1 MRRRLSK
8 FGCSGAL
15 SYEARFQAWL
25 VNGILLLAAAVTL
38 YPLAWMVA
46 ASLMPAGEAQSFPP
60 RFWPSRITFVHY
72 EELFE
77 RLNLARYFA
86 NSLLIAGTVTIF
98 SVLINSMAGYAF
110 AKLRFA
116 GRDRLF
122 RLLLA
127 GLVIPAQVVMIPLFL
142 LMKHL
147 GLINTYWAVILPAS
161 ASIFGIFLVR
171 QYAHAIPDALLD
183 AARVDGAGEWRIY
196 RTIVLPLLR
205 PILVTLGVFT
215 FMVTWND
222 FMWPLVALI
231 DGDLRTLP
239 VALAILSGEHVQ
251 DTELMMAGSVLTLL
265 PVLLLFVLVQR
276 YYVTGIVAGSLKE

>member
-1 MRRRLSK
+1 
-8 FGCSGAL
+8 
-15 SYEARFQAWL
+15 
-25 VNGILLLAAAVTL
+25 
-38 YPLAWMVA
+38 
-46 ASLMPAGEAQSFPP
+46 MPAGEAQSFPP

-72 EELFE
+72 QELFE

-86 NSLLIAGTVTIF
+86 NSLLIAVRGDHF
-98 SVLINSMAGYAF
+98 FRAHQFDGR
-110 AKLRFA
+110 LRVRRSCDLPAATECF
-116 GRDRLF
+116 GF
-122 RLLLA
+122 LLA
-127 GLVIPAQVVMIPLFL
+127 GLVIPAQVAMIPLFL
-142 LMKHL
+142 LMKQL

-161 ASIFGIFLVR
+161 ASIFGIFLIR
-171 QYAHAIPDALLD
+171 QYALAIPDALLD

-215 FMVTWND
+215 FMATWND

>member
-1 MRRRLSK
+1 ML
-8 FGCSGAL
+8 
-15 SYEARFQAWL
+15 L
-25 VNGILLLAAAVTL
+25 VGAAVTA
-38 YPLAWMVA
+38 YPLVWMVL
-46 ASLMPAGEAQSFPP
+46 ASLMPTGEAQSLPP
-60 RFWPSRITFVHY
+60 RFLPSRITFVHY
-72 EELFE
+72 AELFE
-77 RLNLARYFA
+77 RFNLARYFA
-86 NSLLIAGTVTIF
+86 NSLLIASTVTVF
-98 SVLINSMAGYAF
+98 SVILNSLAGYAL

-116 GRDRLF
+116 GRDGMF
-122 RLLLA
+122 RVLLA
-127 GLVIPAQVVMIPLFL
+127 GLVIPAQVAMIPLFL
-142 LMKHL
+142 FMKEL

-171 QYAHAIPDALLD
+171 QYALSIPDALLD
-183 AARVDGAGEWRIY
+183 AARVDGASEGRIY
-196 RTIVLPLLR
+196 WTIVLPLLR

-265 PVLLLFVLVQR
+265 PVLILFMLVQR
-276 YYVTGIVAGSLKE
+276 YYIEGITAGSLKE

>member
-1 MRRRLSK
+1 MNKSLQTG
-8 FGCSGAL
+8 FVYA
-15 SYEARFQAWL
+15 
-25 VNGILLLAAAVTL
+25 ILLVAAAITV
-38 YPLAWMVA
+38 YPLVWMVF
-46 ASLMPAGEAQSFPP
+46 ASLMPAGEAQSLPP
-60 RFWPSRITFVHY
+60 PFWPSRVTFIHY
-72 EELFE
+72 KELFE
-77 RLNLARYFA
+77 RLSLARYFA
-86 NSLLIAGTVTIF
+86 NSLLIAVAVTFF
-98 SVLINSMAGYAF
+98 SLVINSMAGYAL

-122 RLLLA
+122 RFLIA
-127 GLVIPAQVVMIPLFL
+127 SLVVPAQVAMIPLFL
-142 LMKHL
+142 LMKKL

-161 ASIFGIFLVR
+161 ASIFGIFLIR
-171 QYAHAIPDALLD
+171 QYALAIPDALLD

-196 RTIVLPLLR
+196 RTVVLPLLR

-215 FMVTWND
+215 FMATWND

-251 DTELMMAGSVLTLL
+251 DTELMMAGSVVTLL

-276 YYVTGIVAGSLKE
+276 YYVTGIVAGSLKD

>member
-1 MRRRLSK
+1 
-8 FGCSGAL
+8 
-15 SYEARFQAWL
+15 
-25 VNGILLLAAAVTL
+25 
-38 YPLAWMVA
+38 
-46 ASLMPAGEAQSFPP
+46 
-60 RFWPSRITFVHY
+60 
-72 EELFE
+72 
-77 RLNLARYFA
+77 
-86 NSLLIAGTVTIF
+86 
-98 SVLINSMAGYAF
+98 
-110 AKLRFA
+110 
-116 GRDRLF
+116 
-122 RLLLA
+122 
-127 GLVIPAQVVMIPLFL
+127 MIPLFL
-142 LMKHL
+142 LMKQL

-171 QYAHAIPDALLD
+171 QYALAIPDALLD
-183 AARVDGAGEWRIY
+183 AARIDGAGEWRIY

-276 YYVTGIVAGSLKE
+276 YYLTGIVAGSLKE